1 MAAEEV
7 FDRDALFRKLKSRP
21 ENKVCF
27 DCSAKNPSW
36 ASVTYG
42 VFICLDCS
50 ALHRSLGVHIT
61 FVRSTNLDSW
71 AQEQLKLMSVGGNG
85 RAGVFF
91 KQHGW
96 TDGGK
101 IESKYTSRAADLY
114 RQLLIK
120 DAAKSVSGF
129 SSPVSVPDSPTT
141 FSFKEISLDKEAEL
155 GTGKVEALEA
165 DYFMVEQPKPAP
177 TTVAQHAAPVTARK
191 PIAIGTKKTSGGKLG
206 GGLGV
211 KKLTSKANES
221 IYDQKPAELPPEPM
235 PPAPSSVTQP
245 VAHVSRFTYLEDP
258 ETENRHTASSGSS
271 GHVMAPPS
279 GGDFFME
286 FGSSSGPR
294 KSSNL
299 GRSKV
304 QIEESD
310 EAQKKFANAKSISSS
325 QFFGEDKK
333 AVDADS
339 QVRLQKFANSSS
351 ISSADFFERNEGSDS
366 QADLT
371 ANELLTRLTFQ
382 ASQDMS
388 SLKSL
393 AGQTGK
399 KLSTLA
405 TNLISDLQDR
415 IR

>member
-7 FDRDALFRKLKSRP
+7 RDRDSLFRKLKSRP

-27 DCSAKNPSW
+27 DCNAKNPSW

-71 AQEQLKLMSVGGNG
+71 TQEQLKLMSVGGNG
-85 RAGVFF
+85 RAGLFF

-96 TDGGK
+96 TEGGK
-101 IESKYTSRAADLY
+101 IEAKYTSRAADLY
-114 RQLLIK
+114 RQLLVK
-120 DAAKSVSGF
+120 DVAKSVSGF
-129 SSPVSVPDSPTT
+129 SSPVAVPESPTG
-141 FSFKEISLDKEAEL
+141 FSFKEISLDKDGES
-155 GTGKVEALEA
+155 GTDKVEALEA
-165 DYFMVEQPKPAP
+165 DYFMVEQPKPVP
-177 TTVAQHAAPVTARK
+177 IPVIQNAAPVMRK
-191 PIAIGTKKTSGGKLG
+191 STAIGTKKTSGGKSG
-206 GGLGV
+206 GSLGV
-211 KKLTSKANES
+211 KKLSSKANES
-221 IYDQKPAELPPEPM
+221 IYDQKPAELPPEPV
-235 PPAPSSVTQP
+235 PPAPSSTTQP
-245 VAHVSRFTYLEDP
+245 VAHVSRFIYLEDQ
-258 ETENRHTASSGSS
+258 ETENSRTASAGAS
-271 GHVMAPPS
+271 GHVLAPPS

-294 KSSNL
+294 KSSNSA
-299 GRSKV
+299 RSKV

-325 QFFGEDKK
+325 QFFGDDKK
-333 AVDADS
+333 TVDADS

-351 ISSADFFERNEGSDS
+351 ISSADFFERNEGADS
-366 QADLT
+366 TADLT
-371 ANELLTRLTFQ
+371 ASELLTRITFQ

-405 TNLISDLQDR
+405 TNLMADLQDR